1 MRGGHRSWR
10 ILTRAR
16 AKSQLPGIT
25 EEFPEIA
32 PRAGSLLP
40 GINEEDPEFARDL
53 HLFFY
58 LPEDVLVEKI
68 LDNSLRMFV
77 TLAATR
83 KLLADYL
90 SGLSKKFP
98 VRVVHRWPLRPI
110 ESAQYAWNIHT
121 SLAIWRDLMHGYNVL
136 CLVLRHLARMEFVEE
151 IQMHPD
157 QDYGVVFRRWGV
169 KYGFLDFLEHFSV
182 PQANGRARCILGN
195 RPVERF

>member
-1 MRGGHRSWR
+1 MAS
-10 ILTRAR
+10 
-16 AKSQLPGIT
+16 
-25 EEFPEIA
+25 
-32 PRAGSLLP
+32 
-40 GINEEDPEFARDL
+40 
-53 HLFFY
+53 
-58 LPEDVLVEKI
+58 VLVEKI

-121 SLAIWRDLMHGYNVL
+121 TLAIWRDLMHGNNVL

-169 KYGFLDFLEHFSV
+169 KYGFSTFSSTSAC
-182 PQANGRARCILGN
+182 PRPTAARVASSATVRSSASETAGF
-195 RPVERF
+195 RPKPPVARPSGGGETRVATPKNASAKIY